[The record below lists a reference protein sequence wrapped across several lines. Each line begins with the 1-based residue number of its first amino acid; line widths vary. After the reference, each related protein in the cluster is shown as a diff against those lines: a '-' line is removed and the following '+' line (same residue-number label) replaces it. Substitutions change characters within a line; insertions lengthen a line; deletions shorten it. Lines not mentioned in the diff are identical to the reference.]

1 MTGRRG
7 RAGGVRTWTAI
18 AATVTLT
25 GSLLSVVAPA
35 ASAAVPAPTSA
46 AAVAAVQVT
55 QRPDL
60 PSAVMAARAAGHR
73 VQVTGRDTESTT
85 TYVNPDGTLTSE
97 SSALPVRVRT
107 ATGLVAVDAT
117 LVHRP
122 DGSVGPRA
130 ATAGQSLGNGGSG
143 RLASLTV
150 GPGSSLGLSWLSS
163 LPTPTLAGDTATY
176 ANVLPGADLLVRS
189 ADMGFEVSLVLKS
202 RPAAPLGTLRL
213 PLSGTGLTAAVDPTS
228 GSLRFTDTA
237 GRPVA
242 QGSAPVMWDATVDPR
257 AGEHT
262 HRAPVAMSVTGAA
275 GAQVL
280 SLIPD
285 SAFLTDPATTYPV
298 TVDPGTS
305 LARTNW
311 TYVDKA
317 YPTTTYW
324 NSTDIARVGT
334 YNGGAQV
341 DRSIFQFDSTAV
353 AHKHVLSASLNL
365 YENLAYS
372 CTATQFDIYAM
383 AAGATSSSSWNN
395 QPAVGSKFASASFA
409 HGAGSACPAQ
419 AVGVP
424 VTTLAQ
430 AFANAGTAGT
440 QLELRASNEADSY
453 SWKKFN
459 NNPSMSVTYNSYPAT
474 PTSPQTS
481 PAATCTYGAGR
492 PYLNTTTPTLKA
504 NVSDPDGGTLKGA
517 FELWHTG
524 GAQIGAQNYSASV
537 SSGAQAGWAVP
548 AGNLVNGATYS
559 WRTRGYDGTDYSSYP
574 PFCEFTVDTTAPN
587 APVVSSSTWPERSW
601 STPTTGTLNWSDAS
615 TDVASYSYW
624 LDTATSRTTVPA
636 STTSVA
642 YSTALVAGEH
652 TLHVQAKDRAGNLSQ
667 YDYNFGIGSGALT
680 SPADEDRTQQ
690 SVTLQATGPQPY
702 VAYQY
707 TVGLP
712 ASAASWKP
720 VPTADVTPPGSGTA
734 IAGWPV
740 ALSAYPTGL
749 NWNAYQSVHADGLV
763 DVRACFYAT
772 TTDTTPTCS
781 TPSDLHLTRHAFGD
795 SYATSTVG
803 PASVSLLTG
812 DSSVEA
818 TDVTVPSYSGTLTL
832 TRSATSLTPPPTATG
847 ATGVFGPGWT
857 ASLPGP
863 DAGASDQSVAENR
876 AAGYVLLTDA
886 SGGESLYATTAKTAS
901 SITYTGQG
909 DVKDGST
916 LVETAD
922 STGRFTTLALTDPD
936 GTVTTWTTADNG
948 VSWALQSVHEPAGD
962 TSSYDYD
969 AAGRVAHLVG
979 PAPAGV
985 SCSSA
990 PLSTAGCRTLTMTYA
1005 AGTSTTLSAT
1015 TWGDYTGRLTGVSL
1029 TTADPTAGDAMR
1041 TVELSHYAY
1050 DNTGLLRAQWDPRL
1064 SPALKT
1070 TYSYDTAPANNA
1082 PRLTSVTP
1090 DGVPT
1095 AWKLAYDSRGRLTT
1109 AAHNDP
1115 TAGKDAVSA
1124 VVYDLPLSGT
1134 SGLPD
1139 LSAAAAAAWGQ
1150 NSDLPAPNAAAAVFP
1165 PDHTPAGTTPATV
1178 TAADWPYASLTYLDV
1193 NGRAVDT
1200 AAYGAGSWQLAAT
1213 RYDQQGQ
1220 PVVTL
1225 DPAGRAEALDTGN
1238 TSGAGYDPAV
1248 AALVPG
1254 SPSCATAVACS
1265 AQRAQLLQTVMTYSS
1280 DGTELL
1286 DTRGPARQVTLD
1298 DGTQADA
1305 YPDTTVT
1312 YDQGAPNNNQSQGM
1326 PYRLP
1331 TTSTGTAQLISDNT
1345 KHDPRTT
1352 TTGYDPVVVAD
1363 PSGWDLRAATSTTT
1377 VLPGKPSITHLTRY
1391 NSRGQVTETRMPSD
1405 PDGTGAG
1412 TTLTSYYTATG
1423 TGRCAKASEAGLTCQ
1438 ESHPAAATPEL
1449 PTTSTDYDLYSRPLT
1464 VTETVGATSRTA
1476 TTDYGYNTADPL
1488 SPLAYRASLTV
1499 SPAGALGTDRPDVYT
1514 CYDTTTGRPTD
1525 AQTVPCGQSGGQQV
1539 HTGYDTLDRPTSY
1552 TDVTGNTA
1560 TSSYDIDGRTTQTND
1575 GKASRSYTYDSA
1587 SEHRGMVTAF
1597 TDTQAG
1603 TFTAGYDAGGALTQ
1617 QQYPNGLTATYTHDE
1632 AGHDTNLAYS
1642 LAGSTGWPSFTAD
1655 YSPNGQ
1661 IRQQSSNASTQQYTY
1676 DNAGRLTQ
1684 TNDTPT
1690 ATSACQVRK
1699 YGFNDPTNTTS
1710 TAIAGDRPGLNSD
1723 RLTQASYDDPTGA
1736 CQSATAT
1743 ISATHSYDPADRIT
1757 DPGYAYDAF
1766 GRTTTTPAAASTT
1779 NQDSTLSYYANDMV
1793 ASQTTGTGATATSKA
1808 WTLDLTGRLLA
1819 ETTTGDP
1826 APANNTTATNHYS
1839 GGGDS
1844 PAWISTSDGAWT
1856 RNVAGLAG
1864 DLAAIVTTDPTGA
1877 NSTALQLVNLHG
1889 DVVATTDNTSAA
1901 TSTTAQYEYTE
1912 YGAPR
1917 PDSTTPTRYG
1927 WLGGKQ
1933 RSSDTLG
1940 GLTLM
1945 GIRLYNPS
1953 SGRFLSVD
1961 PVAGGSANDYD
1972 YVYQDPINK
1981 LDLGGT
1987 CWGGGDYCHPRSWH
2001 KHWRGIAQFGL
2012 AAGCVVASAGACL
2025 FASVVVAVAVNVH
2038 HRRRSG
2044 WSFNRTGFAI
2054 DAGLAFGGGFFARW
2068 ASGSWRSGAF
2078 QRFGRHER
2086 FRRFARHARRQR
2098 ISWRSSASNMGLNS
2112 SIGGAGAAAAIGL
2125 HHHHYGDD

>member
-1 MTGRRG
+1 M
-7 RAGGVRTWTAI
+7 A
-18 AATVTLT
+18 LT
-25 GSLLSVVAPA
+25 GSLLSAVAPA
-35 ASAAVPAPTSA
+35 ASAAVPSA
-46 AAVAAVQVT
+46 AVVPAAQVT

-60 PSAVMAARAAGHR
+60 ASAVMAARSAGHR
-73 VQVTGRDTESTT
+73 VQVTDRDTESTT
-85 TYVNPDGTLTSE
+85 TWVNPDGTLTSE

-107 ATGLVAVDAT
+107 ATGLVAADPT
-117 LVHRP
+117 LLRRP

-130 ATAGQSLGNGGSG
+130 ATAGQSLGSGGSG
-143 RLASLTV
+143 RLASLTT
-150 GPGSSLGLSWLSS
+150 GPGSSLGLSWLAS
-163 LPTPTLAGDTATY
+163 LPAPTLAGDTATY
-176 ANVLPGADLLVRS
+176 PDVLPGTDLQVRS
-189 ADMGFEVSLVLKS
+189 ADMGFEVSLVLKT

-213 PLSGTGLTAAVDPTS
+213 PLSGTGLTAAVDPAS

-237 GRPVA
+237 GKVLA
-242 QGSAPVMWDATVDPR
+242 QGSAPVMWDATVDPH

-262 HRAPVAMSVTGAA
+262 HRAPVAMTVTGAA

-280 SLIPD
+280 SVTPD
-285 SAFLTDPATTYPV
+285 SAFLTDPATVYPV

-305 LARTNW
+305 LARTYW

-317 YPTTTYW
+317 YPTATYW

-334 YNGGAQV
+334 WNAGSQV
-341 DRSIFQFDSTAV
+341 DRSIFQFNSTPIAG
-353 AHKHVLSASLNL
+353 KHVLSATLNL
-365 YENLAYS
+365 YENWAYS
-372 CTATQFDIYAM
+372 CTASQFDVYAM
-383 AAGATSSSSWNN
+383 AAGATSASSWNT
-395 QPAVGSKFASASFA
+395 QPAVGTLFASASFA
-409 HGAGSACPAQ
+409 HGGGSACPAQ
-419 AVGVP
+419 TVGVP
-424 VTTLAQ
+424 VTALAQ
-430 AFANAGTAGT
+430 AFAGTGTAGT
-440 QLELRASNEADSY
+440 QLELRAHNEADSN
-453 SWKKFN
+453 SWKKFD

-474 PTSPQTS
+474 PTSSQTS
-481 PAATCTYGAGR
+481 PAGVCTTGAGR

-504 NVSDPDGGTLKGA
+504 TVSDPDGGTLKGA
-517 FELWHTG
+517 FELWHTSG
-524 GAQIGAQNYSASV
+524 TQIGGQDYSASV

-548 AGNLVNGATYS
+548 AGTLVNGGVYS
-559 WRTRGYDGTDYSSYP
+559 WRARGYDGTDVSAAYSP
-574 PFCEFTVDTTAPN
+574 WCEFTVDTTAPN
-587 APVVSSSTWPERSW
+587 APTVSSSTWPERTW
-601 STPTTGTLNWSDAS
+601 SAAATGSLSWSDAS
-615 TDVASYSYW
+615 TDVTNWIYW
-624 LDTATSRTTVPA
+624 LDSSTTRPTVPA
-636 STTSVA
+636 STTSVS
-642 YSTALVAGEH
+642 YTALAAGEH
-652 TLHVQAKDRAGNLSQ
+652 SLHVQAKDRAGNLTQS
-667 YDYNFGIGSGALT
+667 DYNFGVGNGALT

-690 SVTLQATGPQPY
+690 SVALQATGPQPY

-712 ASAASWKP
+712 TSAASWKP

-749 NWNAYQSVHADGLV
+749 NWNAYQSVKTDGLV
-763 DVRACFYAT
+763 QVRACFYAT
-772 TTDTTPTCS
+772 ATDTTPTCS
-781 TPSDLHLTRHAFGD
+781 TASDLHLTRHAFGD
-795 SYATSTVG
+795 SYATTTVG

-818 TDVTVPSYSGTLTL
+818 GDVSVPSYSGTLSL
-832 TRSATSLTPPPTATG
+832 TRSATSLTPATGSAG
-847 ATGVFGPGWT
+847 ATGIFGPGWT

-863 DAGASDQSVAENR
+863 DAGASDQVVTENR

-886 SGGESLYATTAKTAS
+886 TGGESLYATTAKTAS

-922 STGRFTTLALTDPD
+922 STGQFTTLALTDPD
-936 GTVTTWTTADNG
+936 GTVTTWTSADNG
-948 VSWALQSVHEPAGD
+948 SSWAVQSVHEQAGD

-985 SCSSA
+985 SCTAA
-990 PLSTAGCRTLTMTYA
+990 PLSTAGCRTLTLTYA
-1005 AGTSTTLSAT
+1005 AGTSTALSAT

-1050 DNTGLLRAQWDPRL
+1050 DNTGLLRARWDPRV

-1070 TYSYDTAPANNA
+1070 TYTYDTAPANNA
-1082 PRLTSVTP
+1082 PRLASLTP
-1090 DGVPT
+1090 GGNPI
-1095 AWKLAYDSRGRLTT
+1095 AWKMAYDSKGRLST
-1109 AAHNDP
+1109 AARNDP
-1115 TAGKDAVSA
+1115 ALGKDAVST

-1139 LSAAAAAAWGQ
+1139 LSAAATAAWGQ
-1150 NSDLPAPNAAAAVFP
+1150 STDLPAPGAAAAVFG
-1165 PDHTPAGTTPATV
+1165 PDHVPAGPTPSAV
-1178 TAADWPYASLTYLDV
+1178 SAADWPYATLTYLDV
-1193 NGRAVDT
+1193 NGREVDT
-1200 AAYGAGSWQLAAT
+1200 AAYGAGNWQLATT
-1213 RYDQQGQ
+1213 RYDQQGH

-1238 TSGAGYDPAV
+1238 TNGAGYDPAV

-1254 SPSCATAVACS
+1254 SPSCAAAPACS
-1265 AQRAQLLQTVMTYSS
+1265 AQRAQLLQTVMTYST

-1286 DTRGPARQVTLD
+1286 DTRGPASQVTLD

-1312 YDQGAPNNNQSQGM
+1312 YDQGAPNNNLSQGM
-1326 PYRLP
+1326 PYRLA
-1331 TTSTGTAQLISDNT
+1331 TTSTSTAQLVSDNT

-1352 TTGYDPVVVAD
+1352 TTGYDPVVAGD
-1363 PSGWDLRAATSTTT
+1363 PSGWDLRAATITTT
-1377 VLPGKPSITHLTRY
+1377 VLPGKPGITHLTRY

-1438 ESHPAAATPEL
+1438 ESHPAAATPVL
-1449 PTTSTDYDLYSRPLT
+1449 PATSTDYDLYSRPLT
-1464 VTETVGATSRTA
+1464 VTETVGGTSRTA
-1476 TTDYGYNTADPL
+1476 ATDYGYNTTDPL
-1488 SPLAYRASLTV
+1488 SPLGYRTSLMV

-1514 CYDTTTGRPTD
+1514 CYDTSTGRAAA
-1525 AQTVPCGQSGGQQV
+1525 AQTVPCGQPGGQQV
-1539 HTGYDTLDRPTSY
+1539 HTGYDALDRPTSY
-1552 TDVTGNTA
+1552 TDVTGNNA
-1560 TSSYDIDGRTTQTND
+1560 TSSYDIDGRATQAND

-1587 SEHRGMVTAF
+1587 TEHRGMLTAV

-1632 AGHDTNLAYS
+1632 AGRDTKLAYS
-1642 LAGSTGWPSFTAD
+1642 QAGSTGWPSFTAD

-1661 IRQQSSNASTQQYTY
+1661 IRQQSSNASSQNYTY

-1684 TNDTPT
+1684 TNDTLA
-1690 ATSACQVRK
+1690 ATSACQVRR
-1699 YGFNDPTNTTS
+1699 YGFNDPSNTTS
-1710 TAIAGDRPGLNSD
+1710 TATAVDRPGLNSN

-1736 CQSATAT
+1736 CQTSTAT
-1743 ISATHSYDPADRIT
+1743 TSATHSYDPADRLT

-1779 NQDSTLSYYANDMV
+1779 NQDSTITYHADDMV
-1793 ASQTTGTGATATSKA
+1793 ASQTTGTGATATGKA

-1826 APANNTTATNHYS
+1826 TAANNTTATNHYS
-1839 GGGDS
+1839 DGGDS
-1844 PAWISTSDGAWT
+1844 PAWISTSDGATT
-1856 RNVAGLAG
+1856 RNVTGLAG
-1864 DLAAIVTTDPTGA
+1864 DLAAIVSTDPTGA

-1889 DVVATTDNTSAA
+1889 DVVGTVDNTSAA
-1901 TSTTAQYEYTE
+1901 TSTTSQYEYTE

-1917 PDSTTPTRYG
+1917 QNNTTPSRYG

-1933 RSSDTLG
+1933 RSSDALG
-1940 GLTLM
+1940 GVVLM
-1945 GIRLYNPS
+1945 GVRLYNPN

-1972 YVYQDPINK
+1972 YTNQDPVNSFD
-1981 LDLGGT
+1981 LDGNRTDRDVGNGG
-1987 CWGGGDYCHPRSWH
+1987 CYYQCFGAPPHHRRHHHRWGWGWGA
-2001 KHWRGIAQFGL
+2001 KHWRGL
-2012 AAGCVVASAGACL
+2012 ASIGVGVGCVVLSAGACL
-2025 FASVVVAVAVNVH
+2025 IAGGVVALASNSHWHH
-2038 HRRRSG
+2038 HRVSYDG
-2044 WSFNRTGFAI
+2044 WGLGR
-2054 DAGLAFGGGFFARW
+2054 DLAFAAVGGGAGYRIGRSFW
-2068 ASGSWRSGAF
+2068 GSAF
-2078 QRFGRHER
+2078 TRFGRHHVGR
-2086 FRRFARHARRQR
+2086 AWHVARQR
-2098 ISWRSSASNMGLNS
+2098 ISWRETAWF
-2112 SIGGAGAAAAIGL
+2112 AGANGFMSGTLGYGSHRAA
-2125 HHHHYGDD
+2125 HYRW